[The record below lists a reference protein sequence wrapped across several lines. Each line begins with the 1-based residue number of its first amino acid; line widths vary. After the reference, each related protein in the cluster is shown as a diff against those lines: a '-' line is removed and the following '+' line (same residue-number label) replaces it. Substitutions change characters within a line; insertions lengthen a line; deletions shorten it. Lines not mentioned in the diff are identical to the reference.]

1 MSSVSKPFPAVLV
14 AVGRVILWLEP
25 LYLALTTLAFF
36 YPTPTRT
43 NWLWLLWLLVPVVAA
58 RYVVH
63 GRLLTRTPL
72 NVWFAALLVL
82 GVLNVYLAPY
92 TRGLLLLAR
101 PVLGIATY
109 LAMVESARTSGRMR
123 GPLQV
128 IIMLGLLVGVLAI
141 GSTQWNPKSAQLSV
155 ITGSLPDL
163 QGFPGA
169 EAGFNANEI
178 AGGLS
183 WLVPLMAGLAL
194 YRWQQREP
202 RWHVT
207 LAFILMFAA
216 LLLGQSRSALIGVF
230 IGLAFLIPLIIK
242 RLPWRVL
249 TYVALLLAAGF
260 QVWVSAD
267 FAASQAEIVETAQNQ
282 RFRTLPLQTHDERNI
297 NVRLE
302 IWSSALAIIRDHPLT
317 GVGLSMFRDGRVRAD
332 YPVPMMEDRIL
343 PHAHNEPLQIGSDMG
358 IPGLVV
364 FVGIYAAA
372 GYMLLQSWRQGGA
385 QTKAVSAS
393 IAAGLLAHAIYGLA
407 DAVTLW
413 DRLTFIYW
421 LMLGLVGAQYVL
433 VVRRDQPSA

>member
-1 MSSVSKPFPAVLV
+1 MV
-14 AVGRVILWLEP
+14 AVGRVVLWLEP

-43 NWLWLLWLLVPVVAA
+43 DWLWLLWLLVPVAAA

-72 NVWFAALLVL
+72 NLWFAALLVL

-92 TRGLLLLAR
+92 TRGLSLLAR

-128 IIMLGLLVGVLAI
+128 MIMLGLLAGVLSI
-141 GSTQWNPKSAQLSV
+141 GATQWNPKSDQLSL
-155 ITGSLPDL
+155 ITDSLPVV

-194 YRWQQREP
+194 YRWQQGGS

-207 LAFILMFAA
+207 IAFIMMFAA

-230 IGLAFLIPLIIK
+230 VALALLIPFVVR
-242 RLPWRVL
+242 RLHWRVL
-249 TYVALLLAAGF
+249 TYAALLLAVGF

-267 FAASQAEIVETAQNQ
+267 FATSQAAIVETARNQ

-302 IWSSALAIIRDHPLT
+302 IFGSALAIIRDHPLT
-317 GVGLSMFRDGRVRAD
+317 GVGLSMFRDGQVRAE

-343 PHAHNEPLQIGSDMG
+343 PHAHNEPLQIGSDLG
-358 IPGLVV
+358 IPGMIV
-364 FVGIYAAA
+364 FLAIYAVA
-372 GYMLLQSWRQGGA
+372 GYMLLQSWRRGDTQA
-385 QTKAVSAS
+385 RAVSAS
-393 IAAGLLAHAIYGLA
+393 IGAGLLAHAIYGMA

-421 LMLGLVGAQYVL
+421 LMLGLVGAQYTL
-433 VVRRDQPSA
+433 VMRRD